1 MADIKIK
8 REVSFMSA
16 KKDSEIKSIVVTAF
30 FAAVIFLG
38 IQIFRVPLPAAVGT
52 PFVHFG
58 HIFVVLAIL
67 LLGTKRSMIA
77 GVIGLILFDIINGYT
92 HAIPNVLFSTIVK
105 CLIVGIIY
113 GQMTKNKENK
123 YGYAI
128 IATVI
133 YGIANVVT
141 DFVWSAAALVITGST
156 VQAAIAA
163 ELTAIPATVI
173 NSVFTVI
180 GIAILFIPVQSAY
193 TRVMR
198 Q

>member
-1 MADIKIK
+1 
-8 REVSFMSA
+8 MSA

-113 GQMTKNKENK
+113 GHMTKKQEKQIRICNYCNCHLWYCQCCDGFCMVCGGACDYGK
-123 YGYAI
+123 YSAGGDCGRA
-128 IATVI
+128 
-133 YGIANVVT
+133 YG
-141 DFVWSAAALVITGST
+141 
-156 VQAAIAA
+156 
-163 ELTAIPATVI
+163 
-173 NSVFTVI
+173 NS
-180 GIAILFIPVQSAY
+180 GDSD
-193 TRVMR
+193 
-198 Q
+198 

>member
-1 MADIKIK
+1 
-8 REVSFMSA
+8 MSV

-77 GVIGLILFDIINGYT
+77 GVIGLILFDVINGYT

-105 CLIVGIIY
+105 CLLVGIIY
-113 GQMTKNKENK
+113 GRMVKGKKNK
-123 YGYAI
+123 YGAAI
-128 IATVI
+128 VATVL
-133 YGIANVVT
+133 YGLANVAT
-141 DFVWSAAALVITGST
+141 DFVWSVAALVMTGST
-156 VQAAIAA
+156 VQAAVAA
-163 ELTAIPATVI
+163 EMTAIPATVI

-193 TRVMR
+193 ERIMK
-198 Q
+198 

>member
-52 PFVHFG
+52 RFHFG

-113 GQMTKNKENK
+113 GQMTKNKKNK

-128 IATVI
+128 IAIVI
-133 YGIANVVT
+133 LWYCQCCDGFCMVCGGACDYGKH
-141 DFVWSAAALVITGST
+141 SAGGDCGRAYG
-156 VQAAIAA
+156 
-163 ELTAIPATVI
+163 
-173 NSVFTVI
+173 NS
-180 GIAILFIPVQSAY
+180 GDSD
-193 TRVMR
+193 
-198 Q
+198 